1 MVDNYLKKLDLSNN
15 MKRIREKK
23 NQSYDRF
30 RYLLE
35 YQVKKQPVFEQDEDI
50 TGDENQTTD
59 VFDEISGA
67 IEGENK
73 PQQAPQDTEI
83 QPIENK
89 SDLEINVSD
98 NQGFEDTASDLL
110 KLHSSKIDNLTQYI
124 NDSVKILQVLSQKT
138 DEIATNVDQISGNL
152 NNVNQRV
159 DKLTPPTPL
168 ESLNN
173 MIQVT
178 TGAQKIEDY
187 WDDYF
192 RKHGRQDTVNGS
204 LYYNDKQY
212 NTNEKGM
219 NSGVYKTPEISDNQ
233 ISDIIKNT

>member
-1 MVDNYLKKLDLSNN
+1 M
-15 MKRIREKK
+15 RIRNKK
-23 NQSYDRF
+23 TQSYDRF

-35 YQVKKQPVFEQDEDI
+35 YQVKKQPVFEEDEDI
-50 TGDENQTTD
+50 TGDENQTGD

-67 IEGENK
+67 IEGEAK
-73 PQQAPQDTEI
+73 PQEAPQDTEI

-89 SDLEINVSD
+89 ADVDVDVSD
-98 NQGFEDTASDLL
+98 NQTFEDTASDIL
-110 KLHSSKIDNLTQYI
+110 KIHSSKIDNLTQYI

-138 DEIATNVDQISGNL
+138 DEIASNVDQISTNL
-152 NNVNQRV
+152 GNVNQRV
-159 DKLTPPTPL
+159 DNLTPPTPL

-187 WDDYF
+187 WNEYF
-192 RKHGRQDTVNGS
+192 AKHGRQDTVNGS
-204 LYYNDKQY
+204 IYYNDKQY

-219 NSGVYKTPEISDNQ
+219 NSGVYRTPEISDTQ